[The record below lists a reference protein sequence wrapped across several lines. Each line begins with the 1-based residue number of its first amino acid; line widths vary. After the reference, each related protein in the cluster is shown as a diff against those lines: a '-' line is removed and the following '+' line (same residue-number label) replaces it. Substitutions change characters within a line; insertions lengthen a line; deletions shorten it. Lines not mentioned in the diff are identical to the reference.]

1 MSQTQ
6 TADQRLGDLET
17 VVKTLITFNISALS
31 VISRR
36 VTEGNP
42 EIANVI
48 ARELTDLKSLSY
60 SGIDKE
66 LHDSY
71 VDSLI
76 VGITGKA

>member
-1 MSQTQ
+1 MSDTR
-6 TADQRLGDLET
+6 TADQRLNDLEI
-17 VVKTLITFNISALS
+17 VVKTLINFNTNALL

-48 ARELTDLKSLSY
+48 ARELSGLKSESY
-60 SGIDKE
+60 SGIDKG

-76 VGITGKA
+76 LGITGKA